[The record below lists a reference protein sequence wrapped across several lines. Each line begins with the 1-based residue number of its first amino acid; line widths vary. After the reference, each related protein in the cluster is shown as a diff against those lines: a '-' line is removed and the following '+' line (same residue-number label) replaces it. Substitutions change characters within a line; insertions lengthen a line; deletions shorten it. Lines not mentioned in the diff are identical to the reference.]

1 MISYSSNFSSKTDAK
16 FSPCRKYRYVLY
28 RIWDKSKPL
37 VMFIGLN
44 PSKADETIDDPTTK
58 RCINFAKS
66 WGYGGIFVTN
76 LFAYRTNSPS
86 KMKSYDDPIGEENDK
101 WIKIFSKKAE
111 IIIAAWGNNGIYL
124 NRARV
129 IEKYISNLK
138 CIKKNKSGEPSHPLY
153 LKADLKPIPL
163 KK

>member
-1 MISYSSNFSSKTDAK
+1 MNFRSKTGAK
-16 FSPCRKYRYVLY
+16 FSHFRKYRYVLW

-44 PSKADETIDDPTTK
+44 PSKADETRDDPKIK

-66 WGYGGIFVTN
+66 WVCGGIYVTN
-76 LFAYRTNSPS
+76 LFASRTNIP
-86 KMKSYDDPIGEENDK
+86 KIMKSYDDPIEEENDK
-101 WIKIFSKKAE
+101 FIKLISKKAA
-111 IIIAAWGNNGIYL
+111 IIIAAWGNEGIYL

-129 IEKYISNLK
+129 IEESLSNLK

-153 LKADLKPIPL
+153 LKENLKPISM
-163 KK
+163 KN

>member
-1 MISYSSNFSSKTDAK
+1 MNFKSKNDAK

-44 PSKADETIDDPTTK
+44 PSKADETRDDPTIR

-66 WGYGGIFVTN
+66 WEYGGIFVTN
-76 LFAYRTNSPS
+76 LFAYRTNIPK

-101 WIKIFSKKAE
+101 WIKIISKKAS
-111 IIIAAWGNNGIYL
+111 IIIAAWGNEGVYL

-129 IEKYISNLK
+129 IEESISNLK

-153 LKADLKPIPL
+153 LKANLKPISM
-163 KK
+163 KN